1 MKPTKRNCA
10 AVSENAGIDQN
21 AFEKQAIPERQKLV
35 RSGQLLTARETS
47 EGLRITRQ
55 ALSKAV
61 QAGRIFFVEVGTT
74 QFYPAFYLAED
85 IDRKTLG
92 KVTKCLGDLPGW
104 SKWQFFTTPK
114 ASLANITPLQ
124 ALARGLVE
132 RVESAASAFAER

>member
-1 MKPTKRNCA
+1 MK
-10 AVSENAGIDQN
+10 AG
-21 AFEKQAIPERQKLV
+21 K
-35 RSGQLLTARETS
+35 LLTACETW

-55 ALSKAV
+55 ALDKAV
-61 QAGRIFFVEVGTT
+61 KAGRIFFVEVGTT
-74 QFYPAFYLAED
+74 RFYPAFYLTED

-124 ALARGLVE
+124 ALVRGLVQ
-132 RVESAASAFAER
+132 RVESAASAFSGR